1 MPNAAPVVRS
11 EPQSPA
17 SSSLHLAVHRLSK
30 AVETIEARLRRIETG
45 HASLRR
51 GVVKHGATQ

>member
-1 MPNAAPVVRS
+1 MREGSSMPNAAAAVRS

-17 SSSLHLAVHRLSK
+17 SSSLHQAVFRLSK

-45 HASLRR
+45 MPA
-51 GVVKHGATQ
+51 